1 MKTTTLVAIASF
13 TLILFS
19 CSNDGEGGNGNNN
32 SVLQGFNSQV
42 CANVQGPSAAYW
54 DFSHS
59 IPLPLTQI
67 PVVKNPGQQFV
78 HSQFPLLGFVMPQG
92 FSANEV
98 TDPLTGTIGVNV
110 VRNDN
115 NVVFR
120 WVPNTQVAGQVSA
133 TNIIANEIN
142 AMFAHYGF
150 NGSPDVVCTTTSN
163 SSFEG
168 IPSQF
173 TARLLRFGGITGQ
186 VWVRSTFIAG
196 GTFSAISVTSAPSA
210 EYDTQVAETF
220 LPINYQLFVGRD
232 GTFVDNDND
241 GVPANEDPDDNNPNV
256 PNNNGG

>member
-1 MKTTTLVAIASF
+1 MRKITLLTIALLS
-13 TLILFS
+13 LIYFS
-19 CSNDGEGGNGNNN
+19 CSKDNEGGGGNNN

-54 DFSHS
+54 DFAHS
-59 IPLPLTQI
+59 IPLPLTEI
-67 PVVKNPGQQFV
+67 PLVKNPGQQFI

-92 FSANEV
+92 FRAEEV

-110 VRNDN
+110 LRNDN

-120 WVPNTQVAGQVSA
+120 WVPNTQAAGQVSA
-133 TNIIANEIN
+133 TTIIANEIN

-150 NGSPDVVCTTTSN
+150 NGTPDVVCTTMANT
-163 SSFEG
+163 SFEG

-196 GTFSAISVTSAPSA
+196 STFSAISVTSAPSV
-210 EYDTQVAETF
+210 EYDSQVAEAF
-220 LPINYQLFVGRD
+220 LPLNYQLFVGRD
-232 GTFVDNDND
+232 GEFVDNDND